1 MNTRTNLRKTAR
13 NFGELN
19 APSPELMENTLRL
32 MREAQQTE
40 YKEPRRHSGWRK
52 FRIAA
57 GVMAAAMVLLV
68 GTNLAFPAFAENLPF
83 VGSVFQFI
91 NDRSRGSTENLQA
104 AQDRISEYA
113 VVVSPE
119 ESTVLTVPAG
129 NLLERSITVQ
139 LKEVHYDGIFVFA
152 GLEFQIGGNHE
163 RISTDTSDVIINDE
177 QQIILQK
184 YETLLAGPGNGFFD
198 LSDHYLTNL
207 HNGSYVM
214 QRAFR
219 VPDDMQGMDTLE
231 VQLIFGSFYGDGGYP
246 VNSTGF
252 ILPFTV
258 QKNEVETKELS
269 CEDMEMNGV
278 RLITATS
285 NPTVTYLCIEY
296 PETYKDPAC
305 GAVFEDGIAIGCFGG
320 YSCYTGE
327 GTVRHMTAYA
337 GLRENET
344 RSIVWRLFDRNGSQ
358 KEEAFFVINFA
369 DGTVRLGGAEDVK
382 EPPVG
387 NYACGAEAIQ
397 NLQDGYIVEK
407 YHADQSKPMLFL
419 AKGSGRRENLW
430 IEIWQDGE
438 LVDCDYL
445 GPDFNGWDYDSLYWE
460 YPDYERVPDT
470 EHTCCMIILKNGYA
484 GLDLLHPLTVRAY
497 GAGELVLEEDITL
510 EVNWN

>member
-1 MNTRTNLRKTAR
+1 MNIRRTAR
-13 NFGELN
+13 HFGELN
-19 APSPELMENTLRL
+19 APSAELMDNTLRL
-32 MREAQQTE
+32 MREANQDRHE
-40 YKEPRRHSGWRK
+40 EPRRHSGWRR

-57 GVMAAAMVLLV
+57 AVTAAAMVLLI
-68 GTNLAFPAFAENLPF
+68 GTNIAFPAFAESLPF

-91 NDRSRGSTENLQA
+91 NDRSRGSTESLHA
-104 AQDRISEYA
+104 AQSRISEYA
-113 VVVSPE
+113 VDVSPE
-119 ESTVLTVPAG
+119 ESTAITVPAG
-129 NLLERSITVQ
+129 NLLERDITVQ

-163 RISTDTSDVIINDE
+163 RISTDTSDVIINNE
-177 QQIILQK
+177 QQIILQE
-184 YETLLAGPGNGFFD
+184 YETRFAGPGNGFFD

-207 HNGSYVM
+207 HDGSYVM

-219 VPDDMQGMDTLE
+219 VPDDMQGADTLE

-258 QKNEVETKELS
+258 QKNEVETKGIS
-269 CEDMEMNGV
+269 CDGIEMNGV
-278 RLITATS
+278 RLVAATS

-296 PETYKDPAC
+296 PETYNDPAC
-305 GAVFEDGIAIGCFGG
+305 GAVFEDGIFIGYFGG
-320 YSCYTGE
+320 YSCYTGN

-337 GLRENET
+337 GLSENET

-369 DGTVRLGGAEDVK
+369 NGTVRLGGAEDVK
-382 EPPVG
+382 DPPTG
-387 NYACGAEAIQ
+387 EYACGAEAIR

-419 AKGSGRRENLW
+419 ASGSGEPENLW
-430 IEIWQDGE
+430 VEIWQDGE

-445 GPDFNGWDYDSLYWE
+445 SSDYSGWGCGYPYWE
-460 YPDYERVPDT
+460 YPDYEDVPDT
-470 EHTCCMIILKNGYA
+470 EHTYCMIILRNGYA

-497 GAGELVLEEDITL
+497 NGAGELVLEEDITL